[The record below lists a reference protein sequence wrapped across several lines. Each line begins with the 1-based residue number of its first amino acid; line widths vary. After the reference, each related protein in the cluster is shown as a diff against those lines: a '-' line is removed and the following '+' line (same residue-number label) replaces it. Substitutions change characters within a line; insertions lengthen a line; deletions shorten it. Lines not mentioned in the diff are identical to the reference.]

1 MFDVGGPGAWGYQA
15 GNGRKRENN
24 SEAWCLKE
32 RQTSRQGLSLP
43 FSQLPE
49 AQAKLRFGGGGGGC
63 LDFRNWSLNRLNAP
77 FGGLGGALKRGDRS
91 ETAGAG
97 WTLVTTT

>member
-1 MFDVGGPGAWGYQA
+1 MFGGQGPGVI
-15 GNGRKRENN
+15 KLEMEERERTTLRPGA
-24 SEAWCLKE
+24 SKSGKHLARGC
-32 RQTSRQGLSLP
+32 LSLSLGFLKHRP
-43 FSQLPE
+43 SFAL
-49 AQAKLRFGGGGGGC
+49 AGAGGGC
-63 LDFRNWSLNRLNAP
+63 LDFRNWSLNLLNAP